1 MLSKTLQDGLNHDE
15 IGASVRAL
23 LKKKIGLVDLG
34 KHTGLSPALLSKIE
48 RGRLFPTLPTLLRMQ
63 CGRRDRPLTG
73 DRLPRHPQGACSSE
87 ANSCRGRILAVA
99 SRVPAAS
106 VTRLVIVERA
116 RRRKT
121 VRIIAQCKT

>member
-48 RGRLFPTLPTLLRMQ
+48 RGRLFP
-63 CGRRDRPLTG
+63 DRGIVSNLEAG
-73 DRLPRHPQGACSSE
+73 D
-87 ANSCRGRILAVA
+87 
-99 SRVPAAS
+99 
-106 VTRLVIVERA
+106 
-116 RRRKT
+116 
-121 VRIIAQCKT
+121 